1 MTPQQVV
8 ADVLRKNGGNHS
20 KAKLDAL
27 TEHLMKG
34 GSPASYG
41 ERLAQMSLQ
50 MEGFLPTESEKR
62 SKSND

>member
-1 MTPQQVV
+1 MTPQQIV

-20 KAKLDAL
+20 KAKTNAL
-27 TEHLMKG
+27 TEHLMNG

-50 MEGFLPTESEKR
+50 MAGFLLTESEKR
-62 SKSND
+62 AKFND

>member
-1 MTPQQVV
+1 MTQQQVV